1 MGAIKRNTAD
11 TSQMSLP
18 RKIWEGWKKIARKI
32 GDFNARVIL
41 TIFYLVLLMPFAIL
55 VKQFTDP
62 LEIKKNAKTGWL
74 PKEEKPGLSPMERA
88 VRQF

>member
-1 MGAIKRNTAD
+1 MGTINRKKAD
-11 TSQMSLP
+11 ASQMSLP
-18 RKIWEGWKKIARKI
+18 RRIWEGWKKIARKI

-55 VKQFTDP
+55 VKLFTDP
-62 LEIKKNAKTGWL
+62 LEIKKNARTGWL
-74 PKEEKPGLSPMERA
+74 PREEKPGITPMERA